1 MKEYTFY
8 WWQSD
13 DEGGYAI
20 CRTEEFSPKRNFQP
34 ESGWRAHPSV
44 KVGEFNTVE
53 ELGELIYEE
62 NKGEI
67 VKSVCYEDAEMLFY
81 WYKEDCEDE

>member
-1 MKEYTFY
+1 MKEFTFY

-20 CRTEEFSPKRNFQP
+20 CKTKEFSPKRNFQP
-34 ESGWRAHPSV
+34 DTGWRARPSV

-53 ELGELIYEE
+53 ELGELIYE
-62 NKGEI
+62 NNNGEF
-67 VKSVCYEDAEMLFY
+67 S
-81 WYKEDCEDE
+81 KEDCYDEADLLFTWYLEDLED

>member
-1 MKEYTFY
+1 MKEFTFY

-34 ESGWRAHPSV
+34 ESGWRARPSV

-53 ELGELIYEE
+53 ELGEIIYNE
-62 NKGEI
+62 NKGQFSQEE
-67 VKSVCYEDAEMLFY
+67 CYVDAQMYFHWYLEDL
-81 WYKEDCEDE
+81 ED